1 MTTLAT
7 YIRDQAY
14 ARLTVGSIAAN
25 WKSTAKLPIPT
36 VQGDQLP
43 RLAVF
48 LVRETLNPDGDGNV
62 SVPRFISD
70 VTIGIS
76 VLDEAEKPSSLD
88 GSLDAVVDLI
98 EDTLLQDISFV
109 SLKDDNGNAVI
120 ESFEQIQRS
129 FSFPQNGEMYYA
141 EARLQIIIRYRCYF
155 EPVATTPLKDI
166 DVHVSPFDGTAQS
179 GELVSTITNLD
190 Q

>member
-7 YIRDQAY
+7 FIRDEAFR
-14 ARLTVGSIAAN
+14 RLTVGTIAAN
-25 WKSTAKLPIPT
+25 WTSTAKLPIPT
-36 VQGDQLP
+36 VQSDQLP
-43 RLAVF
+43 RLAVY
-48 LVRETLNPDGDGNV
+48 LVREIMNTDGDGNV

-70 VTIGIS
+70 VTLGIS

-88 GSLDAVVDLI
+88 GSLDTLIDLI

-109 SLKDDNGNAVI
+109 SLKDADGRAVI

-129 FSFPQNGEMYYA
+129 FNFPQLGESYYA
-141 EARLQIIIRYRCYF
+141 EARLQMTVRYRCYF
-155 EPVATTPLKDI
+155 EPVATTPLAEV
-166 DVHVSPFDGTAQS
+166 DVHVSTFDDAATS
-179 GELVSTITNLD
+179 GQLITTIANLD